1 MLTYKFRIY
10 PKKSQQEKLWR
21 HANKLNWLYNQFLDQ
36 KIKAYETE
44 KRFISRYDLQNQ
56 IPIIKKEDNVLR
68 EIHSQVI
75 QQVTYRLDKT
85 YKSFFKRG
93 FGFPKFRS
101 CRKFFSIVYPQSG
114 YSIKDKTFHTKVY
127 GDIKFIKHR
136 DIEGN
141 IKTATIKNENNR
153 WFLCITTDF
162 KKDIK
167 CSGIIG
173 IDVGITNLAALSNGT
188 IIKNKT
194 HAKYFD
200 KHINKLKSRR
210 DSQCKKGSRKSK
222 YLSQVVKRLY
232 GVKNRKINDFQHKV
246 TCNLSREFD
255 IVVVEDL
262 DTKKMS
268 EGKITG
274 LNRELRNS
282 KLSSFID
289 KLEYKTNE
297 LIKVNPMN
305 TSKTC
310 NSCGKLQ
317 SMPLSKRTYACTCGY
332 SEDRDVNAAKNI
344 ICLGQAILAKEC
356 TGGST
361 IQEALSFR

>member
-1 MLTYKFRIY
+1 MY

-21 HANKLNWLYNQFLDQ
+21 HANKLNWLYNQFLEQ
-36 KIKAYETE
+36 KINAYKEE
-44 KRFISRYDLQNQ
+44 KRSISRYDLQNQ
-56 IPIIKKEDNVLR
+56 IPNIKKEDDVLG

-101 CRKFFSIVYPQSG
+101 CRKFFGIIYPQSG
-114 YSIKDKTFHTKVY
+114 YSINDNVFHTKVY
-127 GDIKFIKHR
+127 GNMKFIKHR
-136 DIEGN
+136 NVKGN
-141 IKTATIKNENNR
+141 IKTATIKSENNR
-153 WFLCITTDF
+153 WFLCITTDVEREN
-162 KKDIK
+162 KG
-167 CSGIIG
+167 SGIVG
-173 IDVGITNLAALSNGT
+173 IDVGITNLVALSNGI

-200 KHINKLKSRR
+200 SQINKLKSRR
-210 DSQCKKGSRKSK
+210 DSQYKKGSRKSK

-232 GVKNRKINDFQHKV
+232 GVKNRKVDDFQHKV
-246 TCNLSREFD
+246 TCSLSREFD

-268 EGKITG
+268 ESKITG

-282 KLSSFID
+282 KLSSFIN
-289 KLEYKTNE
+289 KLEYKVNQM
-297 LIKVNPMN
+297 IKVNPIN

-310 NSCGKLQ
+310 NSCGRLKK
-317 SMPLSKRTYACTCGY
+317 MPLSKRTYACTCGY
-332 SEDRDVNAAKNI
+332 REDRDINAAKNI
-344 ICLGQAILAKEC
+344 ICLGQAILSGEC
-356 TGGST
+356 TVGST